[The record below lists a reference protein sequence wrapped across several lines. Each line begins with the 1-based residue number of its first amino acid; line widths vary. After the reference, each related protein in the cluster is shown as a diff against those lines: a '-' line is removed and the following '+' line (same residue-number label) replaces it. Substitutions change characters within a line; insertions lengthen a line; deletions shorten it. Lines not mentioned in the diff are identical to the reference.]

1 MRIKREDDIV
11 PDTSALCG
19 FAIAMLLIIVLCWT
33 LMCSVGGDATLFEGG
48 AFSHEVRVAA
58 LRRLRCGTVALLH
71 AAVSLDGVAE
81 AAQCRTNIGVVRIAL
96 CKFLEVG

>member
-33 LMCSVGGDATLFEGG
+33 LMCSVGCDATLFEGG
-48 AFSHEVRVAA
+48 AFPHGLA
-58 LRRLRCGTVALLH
+58 LPHCGDYGSERWRSFMRR
-71 AAVSLDGVAE
+71 
-81 AAQCRTNIGVVRIAL
+81 
-96 CKFLEVG
+96 